1 MMKIGMIGDIVGKN
15 ARNLVA
21 EILPN
26 LKKDYQLDFV
36 IANGENISHGFGM
49 SVPHTQ
55 ALLQSGVDVITG
67 GNHSFDKK
75 EILSLFQSPQSTQ
88 NQILRPHNYSSELS
102 GSGLFIGEVCGEKIA
117 VLNLMGH
124 FGMPHCNN
132 VFLCARGV
140 LEDLKKE
147 GINHIFIDM
156 HAEATSE
163 KRTLFEMLKGKV
175 SAICG
180 THTHIGTDDLMIEE
194 GSLYLSDIGMC
205 GGFDS
210 VIGMESEAPI
220 RRGLTGTSSARL
232 EVSQSKRTIFQMVI
246 LEVIQGKTMKAQ
258 KIRYIHTIGWLPKL
272 EAIKIS

>member
-1 MMKIGMIGDIVGKN
+1 MMKIGMVGDIVGKN
-15 ARNLVA
+15 ARNLLV
-21 EILPN
+21 EFLPQI
-26 LKKDYQLDFV
+26 KKNYQLDFV

-49 SVPHTQ
+49 SVLHTN
-55 ALLQSGVDVITG
+55 ALLQSGVNIITG

-75 EILSLFQSPQSTQ
+75 EIFSFLQSEQ
-88 NQILRPHNYSSELS
+88 NKVLRPHNYSNELP
-102 GSGLFIGEVCGEKIA
+102 GNGLFVGEVCGEKIA

-132 VFLCARGV
+132 VFLCARDEV
-140 LEDLKKE
+140 EKLQKE
-147 GINHIFIDM
+147 GIKSIFIDM

-163 KRTLFEMLKGKV
+163 KRALFEMLKGKV

-180 THTHIGTDDLMIEE
+180 THTHIGTDDLMIQE
-194 GSLYLSDIGMC
+194 GSLYVSDIGMC

-210 VIGMESEAPI
+210 VIGMDSASPI
-220 RRGLTGTSSARL
+220 NRGLTGIPYAKL
-232 EVSQSKRTIFQMVI
+232 EVSKSERTIFQMI
-246 LEVIQGKTMKAQ
+246 ICKLDRGKVLDAC

>member
-1 MMKIGMIGDIVGKN
+1 MKVGMIGDIVGKN
-15 ARNLVA
+15 ARNLLL
-21 EILPN
+21 EILPRI
-26 LKKDYQLDFV
+26 KKEYQLDFV

-49 SVPHTQ
+49 SISHAH
-55 ALLQSGVDVITG
+55 ALLQAGVDVITG

-75 EILSLFQSPQSTQ
+75 EILSLFQSSLSPN
-88 NQILRPHNYSSELS
+88 NQILRPHNYSSELP

-124 FGMPHCNN
+124 FGMPHCHN
-132 VFLCARGV
+132 VFLCARDT
-140 LEDLKKE
+140 LAKLKQE
-147 GINHIFIDM
+147 GISHIFIDM

-194 GSLYLSDIGMC
+194 GSLYITDIGMC

-210 VIGMESEAPI
+210 VIGMESESPI
-220 RRGLTGTSSARL
+220 RRGLTGVANAKL
-232 EVSQSKRTIFQMVI
+232 EVSQSKRTIFQMI
-246 LEVIQGKTMKAQ
+246 LLEVIEGKAVSAQ
-258 KIRYIHTIGWLPKL
+258 KIRYIDTIGWLPKL
-272 EAIKIS
+272 EAIQIS

>member
-1 MMKIGMIGDIVGKN
+1 MKVGMIGDVVGKH
-15 ARNLVA
+15 ARNLLL
-21 EILPN
+21 EILP
-26 LKKDYQLDFV
+26 KVRRDYQLDFV

-49 SVPHTQ
+49 SLDHAQT
-55 ALLQSGVDVITG
+55 LLQSGVDVITG

-75 EILSLFQSPQSTQ
+75 EILSLFQSPLQ
-88 NQILRPHNYSSELS
+88 NQILRPHNYSSELP

-132 VFLCARGV
+132 VFLCARET
-140 LEDLKKE
+140 LADLKKE
-147 GINHIFIDM
+147 GICHIFIDM

-194 GSLYLSDIGMC
+194 GSLYVSDIGMC

-220 RRGLTGTSSARL
+220 KRGLTGISSARL
-232 EVSQSKRTIFQMVI
+232 EVSQSKRTIFQMI
-246 LEVIQGKTMKAQ
+246 LLEVIKSKAVRAQ

-272 EAIKIS
+272 EAIEIS